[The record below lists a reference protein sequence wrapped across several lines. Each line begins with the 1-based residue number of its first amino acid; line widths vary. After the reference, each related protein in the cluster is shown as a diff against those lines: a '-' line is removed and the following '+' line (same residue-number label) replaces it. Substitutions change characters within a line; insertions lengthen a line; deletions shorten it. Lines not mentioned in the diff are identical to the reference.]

1 MIDNKNRQVQPI
13 NNKMGIDPIGRLLFK
28 MSIPAIFSMLIQA
41 LYNIV
46 DSMYLSRISSSN
58 NDALNAL
65 SLVFPLQMLQLAVAL
80 GIGVG
85 TNSVI
90 ARRLGAKQKNEASSY
105 AKTGLIMATIAF
117 LFFFSLSWFI
127 PQFFISIINK
137 SIEIETMIFD
147 YYDV

>member
-1 MIDNKNRQVQPI
+1 MIDYKNRQVQSI
-13 NNKMGIDPIGRLLFK
+13 DNKMGIDSIGRLFLK
-28 MSIPAIFSMLIQA
+28 MSIPAIFFMLIQA

-65 SLVFPLQMLQLAVAL
+65 LLVFPLQMLQLAVAL
-80 GIGVG
+80 GIGGG

-90 ARRLGAKQKNEASSY
+90 ARRLGSKQKYEASAY
-105 AKTGLIMATIAF
+105 AQTGLIMAIIAF

-127 PQFFISIINK
+127 PRLFISI
-137 SIEIETMIFD
+137 
-147 YYDV
+147 Y